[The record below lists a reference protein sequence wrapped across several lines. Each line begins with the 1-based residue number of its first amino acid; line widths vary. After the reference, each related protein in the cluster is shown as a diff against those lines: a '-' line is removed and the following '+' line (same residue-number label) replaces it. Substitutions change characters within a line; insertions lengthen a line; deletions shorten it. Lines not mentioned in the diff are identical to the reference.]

1 MAYTRAMNIAIIA
14 ANGRLGKELVK
25 IALANGHTVRAG
37 IRGPS
42 DLKDAE
48 NLTII
53 SCDATNYYEVKDLI
67 KGQDVV
73 FSCIGHVKQSPK
85 DVQTVATET
94 IVKAMKELGIKRFIT
109 LTGTG
114 VREPGDHITLT
125 DRFLNL
131 GVSIMD
137 NPRITDGR
145 NHVAVLYKSD
155 LDWTV
160 VRVLKL
166 QFENNRRFHLLEH
179 GPTLPFVSR
188 QEAARAMLDV
198 AENHSFIRELPII
211 GR

>member
-1 MAYTRAMNIAIIA
+1 MNVAIIA

-25 IALANGHTVRAG
+25 AALANGHTVRAG

-42 DLKDAE
+42 DLKDE
-48 NLTII
+48 PNLTII
-53 SCDATNYYEVKDLI
+53 ACDATNYYEVKNLI
-67 KGQDVV
+67 KDSDVV

-85 DVQTVATET
+85 DVQTVATQT
-94 IVKAMKELGIKRFIT
+94 IVRAMKELGLKRFIT

-131 GVSIMD
+131 GVEVMD
-137 NPRITDGR
+137 HPRITDGR
-145 NHVAVLYKSD
+145 NHVSVLYKSD

-160 VRVLKL
+160 IRVLKL
-166 QFENNRRFHLLEH
+166 QFENNRPFHLLEH
-179 GPTLPFVSR
+179 GPTLPYVSR
-188 QEAARAMLDV
+188 KEAARAMLEV
-198 AENHSFIRELPII
+198 AENNSFIRELPII